1 VLRFEKRILDHAART
16 FGEKVV
22 VRVTGEP
29 VLTAHLCELVTDRLV
44 SNLAILAAVV
54 AGIIALI
61 VRSLRQGLIAL
72 VPNLFPIVLTFG
84 VMGWLG
90 IPLSTATFPVANIA
104 LGIAVDDT
112 IHFLLRYQALRRTG
126 QGIDRALRGTIRA
139 ELRPI
144 LATSVVIG
152 CGYLVMMLSPLRANA
167 EAGLLFAI
175 AIFSALLADL
185 VLTPVLLR
193 WLARRGGDGV
203 GRECPRHPK

>member
-1 VLRFEKRILDHAART
+1 MT
-16 FGEKVV
+16 N
-22 VRVTGEP
+22 
-29 VLTAHLCELVTDRLV
+29 RLV

-54 AGIIALI
+54 AALIAVI
-61 VRSLRQGLIAL
+61 VRSVRQGLIAL

-112 IHFLLRYQALRRTG
+112 IHFLLRYNALRRSG
-126 QGIDRALRGTIRA
+126 QGIDLSLKGTLRS

-144 LATSVVIG
+144 IATSVTIG

-167 EAGLLFAI
+167 EAGLLFAV

-185 VLTPVLLR
+185 VMTPVLLR
-193 WLARRGGDGV
+193 WLARRGGDGALV
-203 GRECPRHPK
+203 ESATMPK